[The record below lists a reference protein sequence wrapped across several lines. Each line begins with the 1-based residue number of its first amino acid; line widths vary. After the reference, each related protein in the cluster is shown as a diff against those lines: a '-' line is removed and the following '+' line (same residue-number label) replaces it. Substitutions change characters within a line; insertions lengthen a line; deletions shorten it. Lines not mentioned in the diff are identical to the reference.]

1 VQEGAAAAAAAAEP
15 VEPAKAEKPERA
27 ERMLEWAVHM
37 PGEVANTL
45 GQVEH
50 NRLVDGQEMDD
61 WSLS

>member
-1 VQEGAAAAAAAAEP
+1 
-15 VEPAKAEKPERA
+15 
-27 ERMLEWAVHM
+27 M